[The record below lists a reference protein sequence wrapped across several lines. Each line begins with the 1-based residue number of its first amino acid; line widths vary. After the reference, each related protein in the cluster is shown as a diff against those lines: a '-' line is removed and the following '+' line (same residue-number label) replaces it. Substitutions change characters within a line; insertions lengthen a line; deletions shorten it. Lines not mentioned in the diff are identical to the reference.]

1 MKEKSP
7 RRRQSV
13 SQGLEAYQREEE
25 ARAVGQGRKTGL
37 WRAGWVG
44 GGWGAAGWLGAQEG

>member
-7 RRRQSV
+7 RRQSV
-13 SQGLEAYQREEE
+13 SQGLEASQPEEE

-37 WRAGWVG
+37 WRACWLG
-44 GGWGAAGWLGAQEG
+44 GGLWGTAGWLEVQEG